1 MGKFLKSRWWVGVF
15 DAFGSIA
22 GGAFD
27 LLNNQHS
34 LEFDP
39 NFSIKSNAN
48 ADYRPLQTI
57 VFTMQSERD
66 KNSPTD
72 CFITLKYN
80 GLLSVCSLQSAFCTV
95 QFWNGLVH
103 PWYISQEMCA

>member
-34 LEFDP
+34 QEFDP
-39 NFSIKSNAN
+39 NFSIKSNARHFDQGKH
-48 ADYRPLQTI
+48 A
-57 VFTMQSERD
+57 
-66 KNSPTD
+66 
-72 CFITLKYN
+72 
-80 GLLSVCSLQSAFCTV
+80 
-95 QFWNGLVH
+95 
-103 PWYISQEMCA
+103 